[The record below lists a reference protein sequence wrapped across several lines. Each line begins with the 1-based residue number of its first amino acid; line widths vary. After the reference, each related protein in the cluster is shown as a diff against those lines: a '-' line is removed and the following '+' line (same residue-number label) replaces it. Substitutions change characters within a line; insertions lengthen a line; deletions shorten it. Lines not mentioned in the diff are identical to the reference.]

1 MMVVCKENIC
11 VIELQTEL
19 ATFFMEND
27 IYLKEQLSD
36 KLWFYRFQYLADCV
50 CVCENGQKCLSFQAV
65 ELKFDT
71 SGHIWTFKQ
80 KLEFWKSHA
89 NHSGTD
95 SFQIYKDIYVIL
107 GTIKNCFIFY
117 NVVGQCVS

>member
-1 MMVVCKENIC
+1 MIF
-11 VIELQTEL
+11 T
-19 ATFFMEND
+19 
-27 IYLKEQLSD
+27 LKNNCQINYGFTD
-36 KLWFYRFQYLADCV
+36 FHIWQIFVCV

-65 ELKFDT
+65 ELKFDA
-71 SGHIWTFKQ
+71 SGHIWTFKH

-95 SFQIYKDIYVIL
+95 SLQIYKDIYVIL